1 MNDLPEPLQI
11 NLEQVLASKSKTGRC
26 RLPRPIVRLFARLIH
41 QDEINALLKEHAD
54 KTGVAFAEAIL
65 GSLGVSCRVH
75 GAERL
80 DSGRRYVLVCNHP
93 LGGLDGMIL
102 IATFGRMFPEIRFV
116 VNDLLMHLEPLREL
130 FVPVDK
136 FGALKHGQAERI
148 REAFAS
154 DAQMLYFPAGLC
166 SRLTDGRIQD
176 LPWKKTFVTKALESG
191 RDIVP
196 LYFDG
201 RNSGFFYRLEYWR
214 KRLGIRF
221 NIGTLLLPHEM
232 FRQRGAAFDLYVG
245 EPVEHGSLA
254 GKTVSEWV
262 RHFRRCTYSLK
273 PKD

>member
-1 MNDLPEPLQI
+1 MNDSPKPLQI
-11 NLEQVLASKSKTGRC
+11 NLEQVLASKSETGRC
-26 RLPRPIVRLFARLIH
+26 RLPGPLVRMFARLIH
-41 QDEINALLKEHAD
+41 QDEINALLKEHAG
-54 KTGVAFAEAIL
+54 KTGVEFAEAIL
-65 GSLGVSCRVH
+65 GSLGVTCRVH

-80 DSGRRYVLVCNHP
+80 DPGGRYVLVCNHP

-102 IATFGRMFPEIRFV
+102 ISTFGRIFPEIRFV

-136 FGALKHGQAERI
+136 FGTLKHGQAERI

-166 SRLTDGRIQD
+166 SRLTDGCIQD

-201 RNSGFFYRLEYWR
+201 RNSRLFYRLEYWR
-214 KRLGIRF
+214 RRLGIRF

-245 EPVEHGSLA
+245 EPVPHSSLG
-254 GKTVSEWV
+254 GKTAAEWV
-262 RHFRRCTYSLK
+262 RYFRGCTYSMK
-273 PKD
+273 PKT